1 MSIEIKMMCEEV
13 RPRLGSKKRRFEGGN
28 SWDTVSRIVKYITAN
43 SAANGGR
50 NQNKK

>member
-13 RPRLGSKKRRFEGGN
+13 RPRPGSKKQRFEGGN

-43 SAANGGR
+43 SAANGGI